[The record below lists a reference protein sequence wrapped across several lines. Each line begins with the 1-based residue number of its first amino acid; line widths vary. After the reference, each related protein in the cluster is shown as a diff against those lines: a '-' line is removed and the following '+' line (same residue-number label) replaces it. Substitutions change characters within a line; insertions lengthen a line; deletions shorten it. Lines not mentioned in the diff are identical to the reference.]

1 MVQHAPK
8 ILASKE
14 KDTIIGYSGRKFE
27 YMVTLPDNN
36 QSSHTHKKVHQNLKK
51 IHFK

>member
-1 MVQHAPK
+1 MGQHAPK
-8 ILASKE
+8 ILTSEE
-14 KDTIIGYSGRKFE
+14 KVNIIGNSGRKFE

-36 QSSHTHKKVHQNLKK
+36 QSSHTHKKVHQNFKK